1 MEKIIAGLVQMD
13 SGPDMNENMRMAEQY
28 VREAAEQGAKL
39 ILFPETAEYT
49 GADMPGH
56 ASAVPG
62 YVSRRFSSLAKRY
75 GVYLHCGSMTVR
87 RHPGR
92 PSNTSFLFGPD
103 GETIAEYS
111 KIHMFDVNIPGSVSY
126 EESHEICPGNE
137 IVLADTALGLF
148 GMSICYD
155 IRFPEQYRLMASS
168 GADAFL
174 IAADFT
180 KATGERHWE
189 ALLRTRAIL
198 EQIPG
203 IRVMS
208 SAADNLEVITPAA
221 DKGTALGMLCRDIG
235 TDLDY
240 AFPGTQCRSM
250 ASAAPSSS
258 QEAVTSSA
266 SARISGH
273 AFAMATPVPAILIML
288 LSFSPSPMTIV
299 AAIGRPRY
307 AARDAMASPLLACA
321 SLISMLQG
329 MDVLTL
335 RQGKRSARSVS
346 SLPRSASSGVN
357 SCSFWTLRFCSRRY
371 ALSSSTGVRRL
382 RTMRSE

>member
-1 MEKIIAGLVQMD
+1 MKRGDKKMEKIIAGLVQMD

-49 GADMPGH
+49 GADMPGN

-75 GVYLHCGSMTVR
+75 DVYLHCGSMTVR

-126 EESHEICPGNE
+126 EESREICPGNE

-155 IRFPEQYRLMASS
+155 IRFPEQYRLMAFS

-189 ALLRTRAIL
+189 ALLRTRAIENGCYVLAANQCGQKARFEAYGHSMIIAPDGEILAEADDTPQVLIAELDPEVL
-198 EQIPG
+198 ERTRNEIP
-203 IRVMS
+203 S
-208 SAADNLEVITPAA
+208 LENR
-221 DKGTALGMLCRDIG
+221 RD
-235 TDLDY
+235 DLY
-240 AFPGTQCRSM
+240 R
-250 ASAAPSSS
+250 
-258 QEAVTSSA
+258 
-266 SARISGH
+266 
-273 AFAMATPVPAILIML
+273 
-288 LSFSPSPMTIV
+288 
-299 AAIGRPRY
+299 
-307 AARDAMASPLLACA
+307 
-321 SLISMLQG
+321 
-329 MDVLTL
+329 
-335 RQGKRSARSVS
+335 VS
-346 SLPRSASSGVN
+346 SGN
-357 SCSFWTLRFCSRRY
+357 
-371 ALSSSTGVRRL
+371 VRIY
-382 RTMRSE
+382 EE

>member
-155 IRFPEQYRLMASS
+155 IRFPEQYRLMA
-168 GADAFL
+168 
-174 IAADFT
+174 
-180 KATGERHWE
+180 
-189 ALLRTRAIL
+189 LLLLNLPIQKTTILSQILPIHLKKDKWILQKQAIP
-198 EQIPG
+198 QICC
-203 IRVMS
+203 S
-208 SAADNLEVITPAA
+208 YFS
-221 DKGTALGMLCRDIG
+221 
-235 TDLDY
+235 
-240 AFPGTQCRSM
+240 
-250 ASAAPSSS
+250 
-258 QEAVTSSA
+258 
-266 SARISGH
+266 
-273 AFAMATPVPAILIML
+273 L
-288 LSFSPSPMTIV
+288 LQF
-299 AAIGRPRY
+299 Y
-307 AARDAMASPLLACA
+307 QWL
-321 SLISMLQG
+321 
-329 MDVLTL
+329 
-335 RQGKRSARSVS
+335 
-346 SLPRSASSGVN
+346 
-357 SCSFWTLRFCSRRY
+357 
-371 ALSSSTGVRRL
+371 
-382 RTMRSE
+382 

>member
-189 ALLRTRAIL
+189 ALLRTRAIENGCYVL
-198 EQIPG
+198 AANQCGQKARFEAYGHSMIIAPESG
-203 IRVMS
+203 IGGNAAGEAETRLPPLGSRQNPHGDGRAS
-208 SAADNLEVITPAA
+208 SAKLR
-221 DKGTALGMLCRDIG
+221 G
-235 TDLDY
+235 
-240 AFPGTQCRSM
+240 
-250 ASAAPSSS
+250 
-258 QEAVTSSA
+258 
-266 SARISGH
+266 
-273 AFAMATPVPAILIML
+273 
-288 LSFSPSPMTIV
+288 
-299 AAIGRPRY
+299 AAI
-307 AARDAMASPLLACA
+307 D
-321 SLISMLQG
+321 
-329 MDVLTL
+329 
-335 RQGKRSARSVS
+335 
-346 SLPRSASSGVN
+346 
-357 SCSFWTLRFCSRRY
+357 RR
-371 ALSSSTGVRRL
+371 G
-382 RTMRSE
+382 